1 MAGVVGAAWSVVV
14 RCSRRESTLYRSISP
29 PTNITTSSPL
39 LQQNS
44 HSFKRGG
51 GGGRSN
57 KNTKIARAI
66 RVKISKDLNS
76 RVIRSQAPDFSI
88 NA

>member
-1 MAGVVGAAWSVVV
+1 MFSLFKFQYGPVSWQVRGKRSLAGVVGAAWSVVV

-51 GGGRSN
+51 GGGA
-57 KNTKIARAI
+57 TKIP
-66 RVKISKDLNS
+66 K
-76 RVIRSQAPDFSI
+76 
-88 NA
+88 

>member
-51 GGGRSN
+51 GRSN